1 MQKSA
6 SVLDHGNMVNLVS
19 WIFPYRKN
27 HIVLAYFSH
36 IFGRIF
42 LMKSEHD
49 IPMKK
54 RSKYPDTIFS
64 DIDGFSIPKIIIL
77 WQTKIANWKMSI
89 SFVDL
94 HIKNGDFP

>member
-1 MQKSA
+1 MDFPLQKKKSHC
-6 SVLDHGNMVNLVS
+6 VG
-19 WIFPYRKN
+19 I
-27 HIVLAYFSH
+27 FSH
-36 IFGRIF
+36 IFGHIF

-64 DIDGFSIPKIIIL
+64 DIDGFSIPKIITL
-77 WQTKIANWKMSI
+77 WQTKIANWKMAI

-94 HIKNGDFP
+94 HIDNLT